1 MAFVCDMGYRNGN
14 SVHLWRKVMFP
25 SQQSDMQISQRQT
38 VQETNCWR
46 PLQRCRETSSQPD
59 IGIRLWTRSKADKG
73 NTISG
78 WIHLTKERE
87 CLWLVTRTTTPPEV
101 EEADICS
108 TQLSRTLLPRNV
120 KATYGK
126 KTPHCHP
133 TEINKVH
140 RKQDRGIYKGEKITK
155 YQNRHKRHQMTPLSG
170 YWDGQVIKSCVLVC
184 FSAAATSSINKEHLK
199 RREVHLA
206 DTSRSQCVS
215 EESWDRNLKQKSWR
229 NTAV

>member
-1 MAFVCDMGYRNGN
+1 MDPFNKRKGMLVARDKNHNTARGGGGRHLLYPTFQN
-14 SVHLWRKVMFP
+14 SVTSKRQGHLW
-25 SQQSDMQISQRQT
+25 
-38 VQETNCWR
+38 E
-46 PLQRCRETSSQPD
+46 
-59 IGIRLWTRSKADKG
+59 
-73 NTISG
+73 
-78 WIHLTKERE
+78 
-87 CLWLVTRTTTPPEV
+87 
-101 EEADICS
+101 
-108 TQLSRTLLPRNV
+108 
-120 KATYGK
+120 

-140 RKQDRGIYKGEKITK
+140 RKWDRGIYKGEKITK

-170 YWDGQVIKSCVLVC
+170 YWEGQVIKSCVLVC
-184 FSAAATSSINKEHLK
+184 FSAAVTSSINKEHLK